1 MKQYIVAIFWIL
13 VLGAVI
19 YFEYG
24 LTVQLYKSVG
34 ADVVQLVAQ
43 MIVGALLAGVAV
55 ASLVYEAILSGTSD
69 SLKVYKRELE
79 KESIDKTENSSRV
92 KVLESK
98 IQVLEKALD
107 EALKK

>member
-13 VLGAVI
+13 ILGAVI

-24 LTVQLYKSVG
+24 SATQLYQSVG
-34 ADVVQLVAQ
+34 ADVVQLVTQ
-43 MIVGALLAGVAV
+43 MLLGAMLAGVAI

-98 IQVLEKALD
+98 IEVLEKALD